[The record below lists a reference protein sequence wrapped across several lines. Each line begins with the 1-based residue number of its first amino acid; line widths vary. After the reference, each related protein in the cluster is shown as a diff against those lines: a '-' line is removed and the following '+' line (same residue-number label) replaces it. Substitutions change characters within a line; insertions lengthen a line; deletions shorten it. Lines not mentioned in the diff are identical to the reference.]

1 MFLLILGFVL
11 MLEGLDLNRLL
22 DVIPDVIPGV
32 IPDVIPDVIP
42 EVDVWGGLQNIKS
55 KILEVSD
62 SLNIC
67 TTLEA
72 SAWGGKI
79 QATYTDCTKYNIPAV
94 PAAITVIVKVPEITN
109 TEHCPLIKDWVI
121 SAVCPDGLFAVCT
134 IKESFEISVDVCDMI
149 LKIATGEA
157 AMAAKSASKALL
169 NKLGSGIQWQQDMA
183 RKLVDNIGK
192 EVVGVRQSN
201 RQGLCDNIDPGIK
214 DLLKCLFVNIDID
227 LPGLEAFLEIVSQSI
242 TSTVNVGMDFNIK
255 NLQIENEGISIDLSA
270 NLDGLDSGAFTL
282 MAKSDAFSSAASNCD
297 NPLHMAKKMAA
308 SLKLTRDG
316 FIGTFEI
323 TCEKVDLLP
332 EEIGDLIKAGA
343 ETIQNSIA
351 NAPQNIKNAL
361 LNVKDK
367 LSNVCETIKKHKNV
381 CENVPKETC
390 GWKWKTG
397 RRELDQEA
405 NEEDGPGGRR
415 NLRRKRW
422 NLRKVREW
430 ACNKFFENVCKMKW
444 VPVC

>member
-1 MFLLILGFVL
+1 MMFLLILGFVL
-11 MLEGLDLNRLL
+11 MLEGKDLNRLL
-22 DVIPDVIPGV
+22 V
-32 IPDVIPDVIP
+32 
-42 EVDVWGGLQNIKS
+42 EVPVSDSNDAGDC
-55 KILEVSD
+55 KILE
-62 SLNIC
+62 
-67 TTLEA
+67 A
-72 SAWGGKI
+72 STWGEKI
-79 QATYTDCTKYNIPAV
+79 QATYTDCTKYDI
-94 PAAITVIVKVPEITN
+94 PAAITFIVKVPEITN

-121 SAVCPDGLFAVCT
+121 SAGCPDGLFGVCT
-134 IKESFEISVDVCDMI
+134 IKESFEISTDVCDMI
-149 LKIATGEA
+149 LALSTGAA
-157 AMAAKSASKALL
+157 AMAANAASNALL
-169 NKLGSGIQWQQDMA
+169 NKLGSGISWQKDMA
-183 RKLVDNIGK
+183 SKLVENFGKGVEIG
-192 EVVGVRQSN
+192 VSQSN
-201 RQGLCDNIDPGIK
+201 GQGLCANSKPGIK
-214 DLLKCLFVNIDID
+214 DLLKCLFVNSNINV
-227 LPGLEAFLEIVSQSI
+227 PGLEAFLEIVSQSI

-415 NLRRKRW
+415 NLRRKKW
-422 NLRKVREW
+422 NPPTLPKRVCTDVVKE
-430 ACNKFFENVCKMKW
+430 VCKNRY
-444 VPVC
+444 VPMC